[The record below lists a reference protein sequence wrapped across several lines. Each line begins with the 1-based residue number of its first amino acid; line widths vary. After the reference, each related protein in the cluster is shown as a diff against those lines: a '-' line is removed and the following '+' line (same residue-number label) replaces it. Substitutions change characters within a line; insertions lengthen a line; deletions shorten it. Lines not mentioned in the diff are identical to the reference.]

1 MVGLVVGLVGDGEEA
16 EIEVL
21 VSWAVAENEMSLKIA
36 FGFELM
42 VGLGIKAIG

>member
-16 EIEVL
+16 EIKVL
-21 VSWAVAENEMSLKIA
+21 LSWAAAENEMSLEIA

-42 VGLGIKAIG
+42 VGFGIKAIG